1 MHYIHIW
8 MTQKAT
14 LLLICYAWKPI
25 NDPNITAYKS
35 AVKIDI
41 KSWLVWGKAAT
52 LFQKRLIRRKRS
64 EKQHIPPLVSVL
76 LQCYW
81 SFLTYLKKDGRI
93 QTQARITF
101 TCLRVHARTQAHTQA
116 HTDTHKTKHTFW
128 SLYSS
133 GNINR
138 PLEAFLNIHW
148 RGIKH
153 SLLATCKTITP
164 QTDKQTQ
171 TTTKQAY
178 RGLLNPRAS

>member
-1 MHYIHIW
+1 MLENQLMIW
-8 MTQKAT
+8 TSE
-14 LLLICYAWKPI
+14 
-25 NDPNITAYKS
+25 NKS

-41 KSWLVWGKAAT
+41 KSRLLWGKAAK
-52 LFQKRLIRRKRS
+52 LFQKRVIRRKRR
-64 EKQHIPPLVSVL
+64 EKQHIPPLLSVL

-93 QTQARITF
+93 QTQTRIAF
-101 TCLRVHARTQAHTQA
+101 TCLRVHARTQA

-148 RGIKH
+148 RGIKR

-178 RGLLNPRAS
+178 RGLLNTRAS